1 MKTALRQGLMFLSFV
16 MVAVSCGGTKG
27 AVSDQARGQY
37 PGTEDGLKKL
47 MGEFL
52 KDGGANAEK
61 LSLLLRPSAE
71 DYAAVFEGDFA
82 RKAEE
87 TYKEPWEKGLLT
99 LKAKPAQTEIT
110 VLAVT
115 AEDLK
120 ARSEKSRE
128 FPGGWQE
135 VAPNLKA
142 GLTVYMVRLTEPG
155 KDRGAR
161 FDGLIYVNERWR
173 IFPKPWRIK

>member
-1 MKTALRQGLMFLSFV
+1 MKRPVVHGCLFRLILA
-16 MVAVSCGGTKG
+16 VAVSCGGRKEVPSG
-27 AVSDQARGQY
+27 QARGQY

-52 KDGGANAEK
+52 ADGGSNAEK
-61 LSLLLRPSAE
+61 LSNMLRPVAE
-71 DYAAVFEGDFA
+71 DYAAVFEGDFGK
-82 RKAEE
+82 KAAE

-99 LKAKPAQTEIT
+99 LKPKPGQTEIK
-110 VLAVT
+110 VLSVT
-115 AEDLK
+115 TEDLK
-120 ARSEKSRE
+120 SRSERSRE

-135 VAPNLKA
+135 MAPHLKA
-142 GLTVYMVRLTEPG
+142 GLTIYLVRFTEPG
-155 KDRGAR
+155 KERGQR